1 MQQKTKLRPAPDF
14 QRRIAQAG
22 LTPKDIIERAP
33 VARAT
38 YFGWLNPQTQPT
50 RRGGMRH
57 VNTWKIARVYAA
69 AAGVTEDQAFATL
82 FVEIPTEGR

>member
-33 VARAT
+33 IARAT
-38 YFGWLNPQTQPT
+38 YFGWLHPHTQPT
-50 RRGGMRH
+50 RRGGMRQ
-57 VNTWKIARVYAA
+57 VNAWKIARLYAV
-69 AAGVTEDQAFATL
+69 AAGIPEDQAFEAL
-82 FVEIPTEGR
+82 FIEVQDEP